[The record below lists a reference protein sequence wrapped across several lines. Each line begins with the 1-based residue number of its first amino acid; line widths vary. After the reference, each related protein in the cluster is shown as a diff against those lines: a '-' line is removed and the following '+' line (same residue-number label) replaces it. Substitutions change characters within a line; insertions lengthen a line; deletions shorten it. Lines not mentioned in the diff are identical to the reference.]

1 MERFAYDAA
10 RRLASVTDDRGTV
23 LERYAY
29 DAAGQRIEKSS
40 LNGASVPE
48 TPFEASYD
56 AANRMTQITL
66 EPGTPQAKTYDL
78 GYNASG
84 QLITKQNR
92 ASPADTTTY
101 GWDTRGRLTSLSAP
115 GVEASFSYD
124 PLGRRSERRVNGQS
138 TRYVYD
144 GVQALGELRED
155 ANGNATLLTGVGMD
169 EMIARYTQAG
179 ERSFLTDALGSVIA
193 LAKEDQSVVTRYA
206 YSPYGQSQTSGAQE
220 GNASQYTARENDGTG
235 LYYYR
240 ARYYDAALKRF
251 VSEDPIGLA
260 GGINVYG
267 YVDGDPINLTDPLGL
282 RGARG
287 GSSRGGRYDSPYF
300 RRDGVVWGAKLPPV
314 DALNKDAQAFDKTLQ
329 ELPESICDYWPA
341 YCVPKIPPP
350 SMPHCKLVCP
360 DDGFSC
366 AREPV
371 DGVPSFSRPGCY
383 TVCTKGPVMMPY

>member
-1 MERFAYDAA
+1 VVEQLSY
-10 RRLASVTDDRGTV
+10 T
-23 LERYAY
+23 Y

-84 QLITKQNR
+84 QLISKQNR

-193 LAKEDQSVVTRYA
+193 LAKEDQSIVTRYA
-206 YSPYGQSQTSGAQE
+206 YSPYGQSQASGAQE

-240 ARYYDAALKRF
+240 ARYYDAVLKRF
-251 VSEDPIGLA
+251 VSEDPIGLE
-260 GGINVYG
+260 GGINTYG
-267 YVDGDPINLTDPLGL
+267 YVGGNPLSFTDPTGEVLVLAPAVPWAVSVTTAVLTRVVAAAAARTIPAAAAAAAAAVGVTAGDTSRPESKSCKEDDDSCVSHFTKCLESGWGGIVGFDSACFACFQRCQGDGAWPDYVTSGL
-282 RGARG
+282 RGQFAV
-287 GSSRGGRYDSPYF
+287 SC
-300 RRDGVVWGAKLPPV
+300 
-314 DALNKDAQAFDKTLQ
+314 
-329 ELPESICDYWPA
+329 EYWM
-341 YCVPKIPPP
+341 K
-350 SMPHCKLVCP
+350 
-360 DDGFSC
+360 
-366 AREPV
+366 R
-371 DGVPSFSRPGCY
+371 
-383 TVCTKGPVMMPY
+383 

>member
-1 MERFAYDAA
+1 
-10 RRLASVTDDRGTV
+10 
-23 LERYAY
+23 
-29 DAAGQRIEKSS
+29 
-40 LNGASVPE
+40 VPE

-92 ASPADTTTY
+92 ATPTDTTTY

-155 ANGNATLLTGVGMD
+155 ANGNATLLTGVGID

-206 YSPYGQSQTSGAQE
+206 YSPYGQSQASGAQE
-220 GNASQYTARENDGTG
+220 GNASQYTARENDATG

-240 ARYYDAALKRF
+240 ARYYDAVLKRF
-251 VSEDPIGLA
+251 VSEDPIGLE
-260 GGINVYG
+260 GGVNTYG
-267 YVDGDPINLTDPLGL
+267 FVGGNPISYLDPLGEAKNDKYKTPPNPNK
-282 RGARG
+282 REPPEHRKPSGDRERNVKHPEG
-287 GSSRGGRYDSPYF
+287 EEHSR
-300 RRDGVVWGAKLPPV
+300 
-314 DALNKDAQAFDKTLQ
+314 
-329 ELPESICDYWPA
+329 
-341 YCVPKIPPP
+341 VPKRPIRTPGGPRAFCEP
-350 SMPHCKLVCP
+350 LVIWDIVNEYCLAYP
-360 DDGFSC
+360 DDLAC
-366 AREPV
+366 WTLNPPREF
-371 DGVPSFSRPGCY
+371 D
-383 TVCTKGPVMMPY
+383 